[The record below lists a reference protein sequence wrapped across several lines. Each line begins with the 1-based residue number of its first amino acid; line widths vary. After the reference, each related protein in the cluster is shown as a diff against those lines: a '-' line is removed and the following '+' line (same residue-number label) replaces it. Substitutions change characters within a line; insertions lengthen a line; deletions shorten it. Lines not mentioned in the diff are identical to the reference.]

1 MNRPSLY
8 AAFGDKHALYLRALD
23 HYWTLGHE
31 GMREALAY
39 DRPLPEALMRVYRK
53 ALSIYFSGQGHSR
66 GCFAIGTATT
76 EAAEDA
82 QIRGALA
89 QGLAKL
95 DDAFEAR
102 IRAAQKSGE
111 LQRKDDPAVLAMLAS
126 AILHT
131 IAIRA
136 RAGTRRV
143 ELERFVRKA
152 VAAICG

>member
-39 DRPLPEALMRVYRK
+39 DRPLAEALMRVYREG
-53 ALSIYFSGQGHSR
+53 AVDLFPESGHPR
-66 GCFAIGTATT
+66 GCFVIGTATT
-76 EAAEDA
+76 EAVGDA
-82 QIRGALA
+82 LNRGALA
-89 QGLAKL
+89 KGLAKL

-111 LQRKDDPAVLAMLAS
+111 LPRKDDPAVLAMLAS

-143 ELERFVRKA
+143 ELERFVCKA